1 MSAGHDHDDPGAHA
15 PIENETAEPDYFDV
29 LQQSIRELLIEKG
42 LIGAGE
48 VRAMVEVLDAHG
60 PMRGAALIAHA
71 WSDPA
76 FMRRLLADGTAAIIE
91 FGIDDY
97 DGTRLI
103 ALEQTPQV
111 HNLVVCTLC
120 SCYPRPVLGLP
131 PDWYK
136 SRPYRAR
143 AVREPRALL
152 REFGTDVP
160 ADVTIRV
167 HDSNA
172 NMRYLVVPM
181 RPPGTED
188 WSEQE
193 LSTLVTRDSMIGV
206 VAATTPGPRP

>member
-1 MSAGHDHDDPGAHA
+1 VSADHDDAEAHA
-15 PIENETAEPDYFDV
+15 PVENEAAEPDYFDV
-29 LQQSIRELLIEKG
+29 LQQSIRELLVEKG

-48 VRAMVEVLDAHG
+48 VRAAVEVLDAHG
-60 PMRGAALIAHA
+60 PMLGAALVARA
-71 WSDPA
+71 WSDPE
-76 FMRRLLADGTAAIIE
+76 FHRRLLSDGTAAITE

-152 REFGTDVP
+152 REFGTEVPDDVS
-160 ADVTIRV
+160 IRV

-181 RPPGTED
+181 RPAGTED
-188 WSEQE
+188 WSEDR

-206 VAATTPGPRP
+206 TVAKAP